1 MKHARRNLL
10 VAVASTVLVAVL
22 VMAIAERPSPG
33 PVSSVHAGLER
44 IDGGES
50 CAACH
55 GGLFGDMR
63 SACSECHEDVAAQLE
78 AGDGLHG
85 RLDVALVG
93 NCSTCHSEH
102 HGGGFRLVNRLAFA
116 QAGVADPAAFD
127 HHLVGYEMAGKHL
140 ELQCVECHA
149 HADDVLLARQ
159 RGAPVKAVFVHLDY
173 VPYDLVYH
181 KNPAV
186 KSITDL
192 QGRPFAVSLGFAYW
206 EWLKKHF
213 QLKPGREMPVT
224 GDLSLFRNDPQM
236 VQQGLS
242 LYLPARMKGAG
253 IEVDQFKVAQLGYR
267 PYYVL
272 FTTDEM
278 IQKNPQVVKA
288 TVAAVQKGWA
298 AFMARPDAIK
308 PYLLGLNQ
316 QITSDVYDSA
326 VRDMA
331 DGMVPKDAG
340 KIGCMND
347 ARWKELAEQL
357 RSVNFLP
364 AGFDE
369 KQANDRSFVP
379 GC

>member
-1 MKHARRNLL
+1 M
-10 VAVASTVLVAVL
+10 
-22 VMAIAERPSPG
+22 
-33 PVSSVHAGLER
+33 
-44 IDGGES
+44 
-50 CAACH
+50 
-55 GGLFGDMR
+55 
-63 SACSECHEDVAAQLE
+63 
-78 AGDGLHG
+78 
-85 RLDVALVG
+85 
-93 NCSTCHSEH
+93 
-102 HGGGFRLVNRLAFA
+102 
-116 QAGVADPAAFD
+116 
-127 HHLVGYEMAGKHL
+127 
-140 ELQCVECHA
+140 
-149 HADDVLLARQ
+149 
-159 RGAPVKAVFVHLDY
+159 
-173 VPYDLVYH
+173 YH

-369 KQANDRSFVP
+369 KQAYDRSFVP

>member
-1 MKHARRNLL
+1 MPKFASSRRSLL
-10 VAVASTVLVAVL
+10 LAAALAAAAPRAALAQEAKPVRVLSNWFAQPDQGGYWQAQQDKLGKEAGIQITVQQGGPKIQTIPQVASGQAEFG
-22 VMAIAERPSPG
+22 IA
-33 PVSSVHAGLER
+33 
-44 IDGGES
+44 
-50 CAACH
+50 
-55 GGLFGDMR
+55 
-63 SACSECHEDVAAQLE
+63 
-78 AGDGLHG
+78 
-85 RLDVALVG
+85 
-93 NCSTCHSEH
+93 N
-102 HGGGFRLVNRLAFA
+102 
-116 QAGVADPAAFD
+116 
-127 HHLVGYEMAGKHL
+127 
-140 ELQCVECHA
+140 
-149 HADDVLLARQ
+149 ADDVLLARQ